1 MSVCINVLQ
10 LLILD
15 VILIYGKFVGIPGGS
30 MSGHSKWH
38 SIKHKK
44 GAIDAKRG
52 KLFTK
57 IIREITVAARQGGGD
72 PDANP
77 RLRTVIAKAK
87 EANMPKDN
95 IEKAIK
101 KGTGELE
108 GVSFEEITYE
118 GYGPNGVAIM
128 IDTLTDNR
136 NRTTAEI
143 RNILTKSG
151 GNLGENGCVSWVF
164 EKKGVVTI
172 STDNV
177 DENTV
182 MEIALEAGAEDI
194 RQDGDFWEVITQPED
209 FEVVQDAFKGKNIE
223 LVMNDIIRVP
233 STTVKLDEKSAGK
246 TLHLMEKLDDVDD
259 VQNVAANFDIPDD
272 VMQKI
277 TQ

>member
-1 MSVCINVLQ
+1 
-10 LLILD
+10 
-15 VILIYGKFVGIPGGS
+15 

-44 GAIDAKRG
+44 GAVDAKRG

-72 PDANP
+72 PDANS

-101 KGTGELE
+101 KGIGELE

-118 GYGPNGVAIM
+118 GYGPNGVAVM

-151 GNLGENGCVSWVF
+151 GNLGENGCVSWIF
-164 EKKGVVTI
+164 EKKGVMTI
-172 STDNV
+172 STDKA

-182 MEIALEAGAEDI
+182 MEIALEAGAEDV
-194 RQDGDFWEVITQPED
+194 RRDGDFWEVTTQPED
-209 FEVVQDAFKGKNIE
+209 FEVVRDSFSERGIE

-233 STTVKLDEKSAGK
+233 STSVKLDEKSAGRI
-246 TLHLMEKLDDVDD
+246 LHLMEKLDDVDD

-272 VMQKI
+272 VMQNI

>member
-1 MSVCINVLQ
+1 
-10 LLILD
+10 
-15 VILIYGKFVGIPGGS
+15 

-44 GAIDAKRG
+44 GAVDAKRG

-77 RLRTVIAKAK
+77 RLRTVIVKAK

-136 NRTTAEI
+136 NRTTAEL

-151 GNLGENGCVSWVF
+151 GNLGENGCVSWIF
-164 EKKGVVTI
+164 EKKGLMTI
-172 STDNV
+172 STGTV

-182 MEIALEAGAEDI
+182 MEIALDAGADDVK
-194 RQDGDFWEVITQPED
+194 QDGDFWEVITEPED
-209 FEVVQDAFKGKNIE
+209 FDNVRNAFMEKGIQ
-223 LVMNDIIRVP
+223 LVMSDIIRVP

-246 TLHLMEKLDDVDD
+246 ILGLMERIEDIDD
-259 VQNVAANFDIPDD
+259 VQNVAANFDIPDE

-277 TQ
+277 AQ